1 MTWSVGA
8 GLEGKGV
15 IVTGAAGGIGRAVT
29 EAFATTG
36 ARVMAV
42 DVDQA
47 KVDEVVAGLEG
58 TGHVGVAAD
67 LRDLAGHDA
76 LIARARSELGN
87 LYVLANL
94 AAVLRRRGS
103 LDEVTEDDWDFQH
116 DINLKAAFFLARAAG
131 RAMIEGGQGG
141 RIILFSSQGWWTGGF
156 GGSVAYAATK
166 GGVTSMCRGLARTFG
181 AHQIT
186 VNCVSPGQV
195 HTPMLMTGLAPE
207 VYEAMKKQ
215 TPLGYVAEP
224 VEMAGPV
231 VFLASDHAKYITG
244 SHDQCLRRLPDV
256 LMAPEVTPFTFPW
269 SAGYHYSQSVAE
281 GDLVVASGQGGFRA
295 DGSLPEGFEAQFRQ
309 ALANLDEVL
318 QAQGASLESVLRLTT
333 YLADAADYA
342 AFKAVREEVLRPPYP
357 ASTAVVVGF
366 VFPGMLVEVEAIASR
381 RGDRVAAPE
390 GSADAR

>member
-1 MTWSVGA
+1 MSWSVGA

-47 KVDEVVAGLEG
+47 RVDEVVAGLEG
-58 TGHVGVAAD
+58 SGHVGVAAD
-67 LRDLAGHDA
+67 LRDVGSHAG
-76 LIARARSELGN
+76 LVARARGELGN

-94 AAVLRRRGS
+94 AAVLRRKGS
-103 LDEVTEDDWDFQH
+103 QDEVTEEDWDFQH
-116 DINLKAAFFLARAAG
+116 DVNLKAAFFLARAAG
-131 RAMIEGGQGG
+131 DAMIEQGQGG

-181 AHQIT
+181 PHQIT

-195 HTPMLMTGLAPE
+195 NTPMLLTGLSPE
-207 VYEAMKKQ
+207 VYEGMKKQ

-224 VEMAGPV
+224 AEMAGPV

-244 SHDQCLRRLPDV
+244 S
-256 LMAPEVTPFTFPW
+256 TIN
-269 SAGYHYSQSVAE
+269 
-281 GDLVVASGQGGFRA
+281 ASGGF
-295 DGSLPEGFEAQFRQ
+295 LM
-309 ALANLDEVL
+309 
-318 QAQGASLESVLRLTT
+318 
-333 YLADAADYA
+333 Y
-342 AFKAVREEVLRPPYP
+342 
-357 ASTAVVVGF
+357 
-366 VFPGMLVEVEAIASR
+366 
-381 RGDRVAAPE
+381 
-390 GSADAR
+390 

>member
-1 MTWSVGA
+1 MSWSIGA

-29 EAFATTG
+29 AALATTG

-47 KVDEVVAGLEG
+47 AVDDVARGLEG

-67 LRDLAGHDA
+67 LRDLGSHAG
-76 LIARARSELGN
+76 LVARARAELGN

-94 AAVLRRRGS
+94 AAVLRRKGS
-103 LDEVTEDDWDFQH
+103 LDEVTEEDWDFQH
-116 DINLKAAFFLARAAG
+116 DVNLKAAFFLARAAG
-131 RAMIEGGQGG
+131 NAMIEEGQGG

-166 GGVTSMCRGLARTFG
+166 GGVTSMCRGLARTYG
-181 AHQIT
+181 SHRIT

-207 VYEAMKKQ
+207 VYENMKKQ

-224 VEMAGPV
+224 DEMAGPV

-244 SHDQCLRRLPDV
+244 S
-256 LMAPEVTPFTFPW
+256 TIN
-269 SAGYHYSQSVAE
+269 
-281 GDLVVASGQGGFRA
+281 ASGGF
-295 DGSLPEGFEAQFRQ
+295 LM
-309 ALANLDEVL
+309 
-318 QAQGASLESVLRLTT
+318 
-333 YLADAADYA
+333 Y
-342 AFKAVREEVLRPPYP
+342 
-357 ASTAVVVGF
+357 
-366 VFPGMLVEVEAIASR
+366 
-381 RGDRVAAPE
+381 
-390 GSADAR
+390 

>member
-8 GLEGKGV
+8 GLEGRGV

-36 ARVMAV
+36 AKVMAV

-47 KVDEVVAGLEG
+47 RVDEVVAGLEG
-58 TGHVGVAAD
+58 SGHVGVAAD
-67 LRDLAGHDA
+67 LRDIAGHA
-76 LIARARSELGN
+76 AVIERAKAELGEV
-87 LYVLANL
+87 YVLANL

-116 DINLKAAFFLARAAG
+116 DVNLKAAFFLARAAG
-131 RAMIEGGQGG
+131 NAMIEGGRGG

-181 AHQIT
+181 KHRIT

-207 VYEAMKKQ
+207 VYEVMKQQ

-224 VEMAGPV
+224 EEMAGPV

-244 SHDQCLRRLPDV
+244 ATLNVS
-256 LMAPEVTPFTFPW
+256 
-269 SAGYHYSQSVAE
+269 
-281 GDLVVASGQGGFRA
+281 GGF
-295 DGSLPEGFEAQFRQ
+295 LM
-309 ALANLDEVL
+309 
-318 QAQGASLESVLRLTT
+318 
-333 YLADAADYA
+333 Y
-342 AFKAVREEVLRPPYP
+342 
-357 ASTAVVVGF
+357 
-366 VFPGMLVEVEAIASR
+366 
-381 RGDRVAAPE
+381 
-390 GSADAR
+390 